1 MSTFVY
7 FAYGSNLNLKDMK
20 ERCPSGVV
28 IGKGILK
35 DYRLVYRGSENASY
49 LNVERK
55 EWESV
60 PIGIWQ
66 IDECDLASLDCYEGY
81 PEHYYKKE
89 IAVETDNGTVKGMIY
104 IMNEGYPVHK
114 PEDSYRKTCM
124 EGYRDFG
131 FDIEILKRSEK

>member
-35 DYRLVYRGSENASY
+35 DYRLVYRGKENASY

-81 PEHYYKKE
+81 PELYYKKE

-114 PEDSYRKTCM
+114 PADSYRKICM

>member
-35 DYRLVYRGSENASY
+35 DYRLVYRGKENASY

-81 PEHYYKKE
+81 PELYYKKE

-114 PEDSYRKTCM
+114 PADSYRKTCM